1 MFQTRITRE
10 TKLSFQNNH
19 NLNEENIFS
28 YIGKQWGGSKKAK
41 FNNSQNKCISLSLF
55 IFHLKRRVRSVLEYN
70 IFRDPIAWSTLG
82 RGLSKLDKIYRLQ
95 FKAKTYHKQELIQAI
110 VLGFWKMKPLPK
122 GMKLAHK

>member
-28 YIGKQWGGSKKAK
+28 YNCKQ
-41 FNNSQNKCISLSLF
+41 FF
-55 IFHLKRRVRSVLEYN
+55 FFFFHLKRRVRSVLEYN

>member
-28 YIGKQWGGSKKAK
+28 YNCKQ
-41 FNNSQNKCISLSLF
+41 FF
-55 IFHLKRRVRSVLEYN
+55 FFFFHLKRRVRSVLEYN

-82 RGLSKLDKIYRLQ
+82 RGLSKLEKIYRLQ
-95 FKAKTYHKQELIQAI
+95 IKAKNISQTRIDPSNSIWILEDETFTTRHEICT
-110 VLGFWKMKPLPK
+110 
-122 GMKLAHK
+122 